1 MEYVW
6 KYIGKR
12 ARELSVKPISD
23 EEMELKGFIVKKN
36 TKSYD
41 FFGFNLYLCHVVM
54 NYCLPVI
61 PYTKASRRII

>member
-23 EEMELKGFIVKKN
+23 EEMEKKGFIVKK
-36 TKSYD
+36 TLK
-41 FFGFNLYLCHVVM
+41 VM
-54 NYCLPVI
+54 IFSDLICIFATSL
-61 PYTKASRRII
+61 